1 MLNKC
6 NLGKRGLL
14 DLAEGQYCNINHR
27 SRDPGQLYALKT
39 GNKRRKY
46 NNNNVKKL
54 NTRKCY
60 TFYHFFFSWSNFITL
75 MMIDRKCE
83 EPQNKGPLFFF

>member
-1 MLNKC
+1 MPNKC
-6 NLGKRGLL
+6 ILGKRGLL

-39 GNKRRKY
+39 SNKRRKY
-46 NNNNVKKL
+46 NKNVKKL

-60 TFYHFFFSWSNFITL
+60 TFYHFFFMEQL
-75 MMIDRKCE
+75 YYLDDDRQKM
-83 EPQNKGPLFFF
+83 